1 VDTYDKMMN
10 ERHLC
15 ACGCV
20 PEYLEGFEDARRDVE
35 LCGAKL
41 ERLQSLEKQ
50 ELAATEEKKERL
62 RQEEAERKNKRLM
75 EEAVAI
81 AVQKVRDELEESKR
95 AENEAV
101 LRTAA
106 EQSVYDFN
114 VDFFDQ

>member
-1 VDTYDKMMN
+1 
-10 ERHLC
+10 
-15 ACGCV
+15 
-20 PEYLEGFEDARRDVE
+20 VE
-35 LCGAKL
+35 LYGAKL
-41 ERLQSLEKQ
+41 ERLRSLEEQ

-62 RQEEAERKNKRLM
+62 RQEEAERENKRLM

-81 AVQKVRDELEESKR
+81 AVQKVRAELERKR

-106 EQSVYDFN
+106 EQSVHDFN